1 MTKLNVYEEKLKEEF
16 ISSGMMTNCP
26 TRSARGIKPGG
37 WVCTKPRS
45 KKNCNYNFDSPCGM
59 RTMNFDS
66 VYNAPAT
73 HVNGAKNMMGSEGT
87 NYAAEIA

>member
-1 MTKLNVYEEKLKEEF
+1 
-16 ISSGMMTNCP
+16 
-26 TRSARGIKPGG
+26 
-37 WVCTKPRS
+37 
-45 KKNCNYNFDSPCGM
+45 
-59 RTMNFDS
+59 MNFDS